1 MIRPRCT
8 EKNIEFAI
16 EFEDLSTAVISDS
29 LRLRQV
35 LINLLG
41 NAVKFTPEV
50 GKIIFKMEKLD
61 EKDNQLLLEFSVQD
75 TGIGISEE
83 AVKTIFQPFEQGGTN
98 ITRQFGGTGLGL
110 TISRRIIELMGG
122 EIRVESQVSVG
133 SKFFF
138 DLWMEKSSDALSE
151 ELSMED
157 ATDRFTGHRALLV
170 DDVEINRM
178 ILMTLLETTGLEID
192 EAVNG
197 QEAIDMV
204 LKSPPHTY
212 DLVFMDI
219 QMPVMGGYEASE
231 AIRKLDRPDA
241 LTLPIVALTANA
253 FKEDIDK
260 AIASGMNSHI
270 AKPVEMDKVVEVL
283 FRFIPHD

>member
-1 MIRPRCT
+1 M

-16 EFEDLSTAVISDS
+16 ELDDIATAVVSDS

-50 GKIIFKMEKLD
+50 GKVIFKMEQLE
-61 EKDNQLLLEFSVQD
+61 EKDNQLLVEFSVQD

-122 EIRVESQVSVG
+122 EIVVESKVSEG
-133 SKFFF
+133 SRFSFA
-138 DLWMEKSSDALSE
+138 LWLEKSSDALTA

-157 ATDRFTGHRALLV
+157 ATDRFTGRRALLV

-178 ILMTLLETTGLEID
+178 ILMTLLESTGLEID

-204 LKSPPHTY
+204 AKSTPNYY

-219 QMPVMGGYEASE
+219 QMPVMGGYEASVE
-231 AIRKLDRPDA
+231 IRKLDRPDA
-241 LTLPIVALTANA
+241 HSLPIVALTANA

-260 AIASGMNSHI
+260 AIAGGMNSHI